1 MSTVRKRLEAEKLCQ
16 KYGSTNA
23 KRGKR
28 SASTHVTNRGGTNR
42 WASGPAHRGS
52 SSLMLHLN
60 EKKERL
66 IKSADPKMVAVNLGS
81 EARVACR
88 SVMMLTFGSLNT
100 SSKAFG

>member
-1 MSTVRKRLEAEKLCQ
+1 
-16 KYGSTNA
+16 
-23 KRGKR
+23 
-28 SASTHVTNRGGTNR
+28 
-42 WASGPAHRGS
+42 
-52 SSLMLHLN
+52 MLHLN

-66 IKSADPKMVAVNLGS
+66 INSADPKMVAVNLGS